1 MYPVIRCRTHV
12 AQARVNDAMHLCD
25 SPLDYVAKALVIDK
39 KVLPAHRTLCSFF
52 EFILTM
58 ARENGSVG
66 LWPKAALAVSGVKK
80 VKAHACIS
88 PSFSRVAMSLLS
100 SLTCSPTLPAKS
112 SSLRLRDRDK

>member
-1 MYPVIRCRTHV
+1 MTYYTEGIYTLCCRVAGFHVALVRGSLCARVSCRTHV

-58 ARENGSVG
+58 ARANGSVSLG
-66 LWPKAALAVSGVKK
+66 SRAALAVSGFIK
-80 VKAHACIS
+80 
-88 PSFSRVAMSLLS
+88 
-100 SLTCSPTLPAKS
+100 
-112 SSLRLRDRDK
+112 